1 MTPRTCTANYPYGM
15 SSKVPLVVLL
25 SLSCAL
31 AGCSGKGKPAATP
44 SPTAST
50 TPSPKPAVVKPVIA
64 RRDLISGTVRVSRGS
79 LVAIKVD
86 NAPLARPYQA
96 GLDKAA
102 VVYQEIVEG
111 GLTRFLAIFE
121 SDLAAGTEIGP
132 IRSGRES
139 DVDVLRAFGKIP
151 VGFSG
156 AQPGVLAIFRNAENR
171 GWLRVASYD
180 AVPSAYRLGAF
191 RLDARNFFT
200 TAAKLAAAKP
210 GNGPV
215 DIGFRFGPLVGGVP
229 TPTASA
235 RFSPDTSVGL
245 LWNARRGVYSV
256 SQNGSVTNG
265 AAPKTVIIQTVKVFG
280 SGFRD
285 VHGNMTPRTV
295 STGSG
300 KVIILRDGRR
310 ITGTW
315 RRNGLGATR
324 YLDAKGTDIKLAAGP
339 VWVLLLPSSTG
350 SVTFG

>member
-1 MTPRTCTANYPYGM
+1 M
-15 SSKVPLVVLL
+15 SSRVPLVVLL
-25 SLSCAL
+25 SLSL
-31 AGCSGKGKPAATP
+31 TLVGCSAQGRPAAAPSP
-44 SPTAST
+44 SPTVST
-50 TPSPKPAVVKPVIA
+50 TPSPPAVLKAVIA
-64 RRDLISGTVRVSRGS
+64 RRDLLSGTVQVSKGS

-86 NAPLARPYQA
+86 NAPLARPYQT

-121 SDLAAGTEIGP
+121 SDLAASTEIGP

-180 AVPSAYRLGAF
+180 AVPAAYRLGAF
-191 RLDARNFFT
+191 RIDARNFFT

-229 TPTASA
+229 TPTATV
-235 RFSPDTSVGL
+235 RFSPDTTVGL
-245 LWNARRGVYSV
+245 LWNAPRGVYSV

-265 AAPKTVIIQTVKVFG
+265 AAPKTVIIQTVKIFG

-285 VHGNMTPRTV
+285 VHGETTPRTV

-300 KVIILRDGRR
+300 KVVILRDGKQ

-315 RRNGLGATR
+315 RRNGLGATH
-324 YLDAKGTDIKLAAGP
+324 YLDAKGKDITLAAGP
-339 VWVLLLPSSTG
+339 VWVLLLPNTTG